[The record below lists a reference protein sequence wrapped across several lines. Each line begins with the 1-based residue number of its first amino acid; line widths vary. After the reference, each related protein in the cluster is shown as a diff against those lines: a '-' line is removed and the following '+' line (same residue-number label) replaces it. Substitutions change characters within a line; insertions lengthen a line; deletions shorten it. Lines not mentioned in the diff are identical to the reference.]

1 MTDTAM
7 NFPNNLAAPFWEIA
21 PSMVREPYREIEQA
35 VPVRIVGDPLGEVSF
50 QSTHPDIARVEEGV
64 LRFGATPGATV
75 VTAEALLDGQVH
87 SRRYIQVDIERS
99 APSAVLDWQASGNV
113 ERLPDGTWHF
123 YYFSG
128 WFDEDGSNIR
138 ATGELLTPVFLD
150 RDYLLRFDVWG
161 EIESVDG
168 PGFDRLELYVDWW
181 FMRRFNPTVDIN
193 GEPLQ
198 PYPIPRR
205 TEIVD
210 LSQFTGNTVNLRF
223 LWDTGDG
230 LYQKFD
236 GWFLADVQLIP
247 MGGL

>member
-21 PSMVREPYREIEQA
+21 PSMVREPYREVEQA

-99 APSAVLDWQASGNV
+99 TPSAVLDWQASGNV

-138 ATGELLTPVFLD
+138 ATGELSTPVFLD

>member
-7 NFPNNLAAPFWEIA
+7 NFPNNLSAPFWEIS
-21 PSMVREPYREIEQA
+21 PSMVREPYREVEQA

-50 QSTHPDIARVEEGV
+50 QSTHPDIARVEEGM

-75 VTAEALLDGQVH
+75 VTAEALLDGQVY
-87 SRRYIQVDIERS
+87 SRRYIQVDVERP

-138 ATGELLTPVFLD
+138 ATGELSTPVFLD

-168 PGFDRLELYVDWW
+168 TDFDRLELYVDWW

-205 TEIVD
+205 TEIVN

>member
-1 MTDTAM
+1 MAM
-7 NFPNNLAAPFWEIA
+7 NSPNNHPVAFWEIA
-21 PSMVREPYREIEQA
+21 PSMVREPYREVEHAI
-35 VPVRIVGDPLGEVSF
+35 PVKIIGDPLGEVLF
-50 QSTHPDIARVEEGV
+50 QSAHPEIARVEEG
-64 LRFGATPGATV
+64 LLCFGAAPGATV
-75 VTAEALLDGQVH
+75 VTAEAFLDGQVY
-87 SRRYIQVDIERS
+87 SRRYIQVDVERS
-99 APSAVLDWQASGNV
+99 TPAAILNWQASGDV
-113 ERLPDGTWHF
+113 ERLPDGNWHF

-128 WFDEDGSNIR
+128 WYEEDGSNIR
-138 ATGELLTPVFLD
+138 ATGELSTPVFLD

-168 PGFDRLELYVDWW
+168 PGFDRLELYVDWS
-181 FMRRFNPTVDIN
+181 FMRRFNPTIDIN

-205 TEIVD
+205 TESVD

-247 MGGL
+247 LGGL